1 MTLVLGFNHLL
12 TILQSP
18 GIPIRTLPSS
28 KINISPNICQE
39 YLSVCRSKNKTVR
52 KPDPYEE
59 NRGSGSVF
67 RIRNKSMNLLLFHSS
82 YGKYVGRILFLW
94 TTEQL
99 LDPIKNYGSENICG
113 SLQNLRISF

>member
-18 GIPIRTLPSS
+18 GIPTRTLPSS

-59 NRGSGSVF
+59 NRGSGGVF
-67 RIRNKSMNLLLFHSS
+67 RIRIN
-82 YGKYVGRILFLW
+82 
-94 TTEQL
+94 Q
-99 LDPIKNYGSENICG
+99 
-113 SLQNLRISF
+113 